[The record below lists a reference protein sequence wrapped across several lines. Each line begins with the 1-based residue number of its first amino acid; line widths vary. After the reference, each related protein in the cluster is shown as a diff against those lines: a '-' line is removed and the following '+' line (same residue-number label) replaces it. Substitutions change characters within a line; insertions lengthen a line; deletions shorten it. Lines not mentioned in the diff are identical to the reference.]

1 MIKPSREQSNE
12 WLIKRQWD
20 NSSLMFLVNPFLFI
34 SEGIRENKVAIQS
47 CWSQKLQFWHG
58 HHIHYHFV
66 MTIPVKTAFCFCFQ
80 VPNVNLT
87 IFLSA
92 IQQLI
97 DPIPFKAIDLVFE
110 MMFQTFIRIFG
121 LHSEKKT
128 VAGVSPSSD
137 KVIVAWRQNNLILFI
152 YDLF

>member
-34 SEGIRENKVAIQS
+34 SKVAIQS
-47 CWSQKLQFWHG
+47 CWSQKLQFWHCY
-58 HHIHYHFV
+58 HIHYHFV

-97 DPIPFKAIDLVFE
+97 DPIPFIAIDVVFE
-110 MMFQTFIRIFG
+110 MMFQTFIRIVG

-128 VAGVSPSSD
+128 VAGVSPSSE
-137 KVIVAWRQNNLILFI
+137 KVIVAWRQKNLILFI
-152 YDLF
+152 FDLF